1 MTCGMERGHTSTRTS
16 EDPLYN
22 SIVKADI
29 LSNAINNILSNVIN
43 NIRKLMIH
51 VRGLIIR

>member
-1 MTCGMERGHTSTRTS
+1 MPCGMERGHTNTWSS

-29 LSNAINNILSNVIN
+29 LSNAINNILSNAIN

>member
-1 MTCGMERGHTSTRTS
+1 MPCGMERGHTNIRSS

-29 LSNAINNILSNVIN
+29 LSNAINNI
-43 NIRKLMIH
+43 RKLMIH

>member
-1 MTCGMERGHTSTRTS
+1 MEWR
-16 EDPLYN
+16 EDTPIPGAQKTLCT
-22 SIVKADI
+22 IVKADI
-29 LSNAINNILSNVIN
+29 LSNAIN